1 MTEPVTYTHPSV
13 LTTGIDEGWADP
25 ETDPAR
31 IDWAP
36 RLARAEAHGVPFTL
50 VDGRPLNPA
59 APTPV
64 RYGRNQLG
72 QWGPN
77 EMADAIV
84 TVTDGTTRF
93 LLMIER
99 RDNGTIAVPGG
110 GVDDGENRVRA
121 AARELWEETGLVL
134 PVGIF
139 RALPA
144 RHVPD
149 ERESDEAWAYTHPCL
164 ADLGQADGL
173 PRVSGGDD
181 ARRALWVPACCYPC
195 LLDELRATEA
205 GELFTAHRDLLRGV
219 LGTCWKH
226 LVPDPHVTR

>member
-13 LTTGIDEGWADP
+13 YTTGVDEGWADS

-36 RLARAEAHGVPFTL
+36 RLARAEEHGVPFTL
-50 VDGRPLNPA
+50 ADGRPLSPA
-59 APTPV
+59 APTPI
-64 RYGRNQLG
+64 RYGRNKLG

-84 TVTDGTTRF
+84 TINVDGTRF

-110 GVDDGENRVRA
+110 AVDAGENRIRT
-121 AARELWEETGLVL
+121 AARELWEETGLML
-134 PVGIF
+134 SIESL

-149 ERESDEAWAYTHPCL
+149 ERESDEAWAYTHPCI
-164 ADLGQADGL
+164 AGLGQACDL
-173 PRVSGGDD
+173 PVVKGRDD

-195 LLDELRATEA
+195 LLDELRAAAA
-205 GELFTAHRDLLRGV
+205 GELFTAHRDMLRGL
-219 LGTCWKH
+219 LGTCWRQ
-226 LVPDPHVTR
+226 LIPARM